1 MQTMNAA
8 EVAIRT
14 HGLSKE
20 YGHRAVLRQ
29 IDLAVF
35 SGQAVGLMGAN
46 GAGKTTL
53 LCCLASIV
61 RPTEG
66 EVRWF
71 GRPATAAVSQRR
83 WIGMV
88 AHESRLYPQL
98 TLLENLVFSGRV
110 YGVDQPRRR
119 ACKLLAEVGLAAYVD
134 RLPAEVSRGMRQRAA
149 VTRALLH
156 EPRILLFDEPFS
168 GLDTEGVRWLM
179 ATLRRQRDAGCAICF
194 TTHDASKATHLA
206 DEIWQLNGG
215 RLSELAAAGEAAT
228 TDTWQAA
235 RAA

>member
-1 MQTMNAA
+1 MHTTDAA

-29 IDLAVF
+29 IDLTVF

-53 LCCLASIV
+53 LCCLASII

-66 EVRWF
+66 EVCWF
-71 GRPATAAVSQRR
+71 GHPATAAASQRR

-110 YGVDQPRRR
+110 YGIDQPRGR
-119 ACKLLAEVGLAAYVD
+119 ACKLLAEVGLAAFVD
-134 RLPAEVSRGMRQRAA
+134 RLPVEVSRGMRQRAA
-149 VTRALLH
+149 VARALLH

-168 GLDTEGVRWLM
+168 GLDTDGVQWLM
-179 ATLRRQRDAGCAICF
+179 ATLQRQRDAGRAICF
-194 TTHDASKATHLA
+194 ATHDAFKATHLA
-206 DEIWQLNGG
+206 DKIWHLNGG
-215 RLSELAAAGEAAT
+215 RLIELAAAGEAAT